1 MSNADDGGD
10 VAFNFQSKALSI
22 TAPAVWNSLVS
33 RYEKVPHHH
42 HFQGTTSDTYIHEV
56 NL

>member
-22 TAPAVWNSLVS
+22 TAPAVWNSLS
-33 RYEKVPHHH
+33 P
-42 HFQGTTSDTYIHEV
+42 TTKKFRTITTFKAQLQIHTYMK
-56 NL
+56 